1 MRIFGIKLISW
12 FIKLK
17 TKEKIF
23 DVTSGFRACNKKLID
38 FFSKDYP
45 FEYPEPITNTKVLL
59 NGYKV
64 EEIPV
69 NMYERE
75 EGKSSIYAYKNIYY
89 MINVILS
96 ILLLRRNK

>member
-1 MRIFGIKLISW
+1 MRILGIKIISF

-17 TKEKIF
+17 TGKKIY
-23 DVTSGFRACNKKLID
+23 DVTSGFRACNKKIID
-38 FFSKDYP
+38 LFASEYP

-59 NGYKV
+59 NKYKV

-89 MINVILS
+89 MIHVILS
-96 ILLLRRNK
+96 ILLLRRKK